1 MQQLGA
7 GTIVYGNDV
16 ETLAYDWGNIK
27 IVSAPDVTGGTSM
40 TFGLVVLN
48 PGKGHDR
55 HAHGAD
61 EVIYVV
67 SGEGEQMVDDQP
79 PVHVRPGAAIYIPKG
94 VVHSTIN
101 VGWEPMRLVV
111 VYVPSG
117 AEMELRADPGVQIL
131 PPGAWPDGQ

>member
-1 MQQLGA
+1 MQNLGS

-16 ETLAYDWGNIK
+16 ETLAYDWG
-27 IVSAPDVTGGTSM
+27 
-40 TFGLVVLN
+40 
-48 PGKGHDR
+48 HDR
-55 HAHGAD
+55 HAHDAD

-101 VGWEPMRLVV
+101 TGWEPMRLA

-117 AEMELRADPGVQIL
+117 AEIELRADPGAQIL
-131 PPGAWPDGQ
+131 PPGSWPGSQAPA